1 MADLGDLHAALQA
14 LAASGRTAKVSFY
27 YVGAAEFV
35 PVWGLVVLWLAWA
48 GLLAFAIWLM
58 RMSPGWVLAM
68 PVLSV
73 IVLALRTA
81 TLEFAVLL
89 AG

>member
-1 MADLGDLHAALQA
+1 MRPGVWSYVFGSIGLVLFLG
-14 LAASGRTAKVSFY
+14 TAYY

-35 PVWGLVVLWLAWA
+35 PLWALVILWIAWL
-48 GLLAFAIWLM
+48 GLLASAIWLL

-73 IVLALRTA
+73 TVLAVLTA
-81 TLEFAVLL
+81 TLEFIALL

>member
-1 MADLGDLHAALQA
+1 MRPGPWSYVFGSIGLVLF
-14 LAASGRTAKVSFY
+14 LATAFY

-73 IVLALRTA
+73 IVLAVLTA

>member
-1 MADLGDLHAALQA
+1 MRPGVWSYVFGSIGLVLFLG
-14 LAASGRTAKVSFY
+14 TAYY

-35 PVWGLVVLWLAWA
+35 PLWALVILWIAWL
-48 GLLAFAIWLM
+48 GLLASAIWLL

-73 IVLALRTA
+73 IVLAVLTA
-81 TLEFAVLL
+81 TLEFIALL

>member
-1 MADLGDLHAALQA
+1 MRPGVWSYVFGSIGLVLFLG
-14 LAASGRTAKVSFY
+14 TAYY

-35 PVWGLVVLWLAWA
+35 PLWALVVLWIAWL
-48 GLLAFAIWLM
+48 GLLASAIWLL

-73 IVLALRTA
+73 IVLAVLTA
-81 TLEFAVLL
+81 TLEFIALL

>member
-1 MADLGDLHAALQA
+1 MRPGVWSYVFGSIGLVLFLG
-14 LAASGRTAKVSFY
+14 TAYY

-35 PVWGLVVLWLAWA
+35 PLWALVILWIAWL

-73 IVLALRTA
+73 IVLAVLTA
-81 TLEFAVLL
+81 TLEFIALL